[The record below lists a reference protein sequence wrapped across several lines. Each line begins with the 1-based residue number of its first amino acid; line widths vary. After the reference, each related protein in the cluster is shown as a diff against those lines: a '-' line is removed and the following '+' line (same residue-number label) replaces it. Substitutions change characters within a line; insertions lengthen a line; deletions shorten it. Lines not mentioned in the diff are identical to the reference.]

1 MRLTAICRLWASG
14 PGETFLLKDAPDPEA
29 GSCDGRITYP
39 GRAGCFPADLL
50 LCIIVQGDNRCFEVV
65 WIKQMVIYFP
75 LKALPDPGV
84 DTGDL

>member
-14 PGETFLLKDAPDPEA
+14 PGETFLLSEPPDPEA

-50 LCIIVQGDNRCFEVV
+50 LCIIVQGDSRGFTVLGV
-65 WIKQMVIYFP
+65 KQMVIYFF
-75 LKALPDPGV
+75 LVALPDPDVG
-84 DTGDL
+84 TGDL